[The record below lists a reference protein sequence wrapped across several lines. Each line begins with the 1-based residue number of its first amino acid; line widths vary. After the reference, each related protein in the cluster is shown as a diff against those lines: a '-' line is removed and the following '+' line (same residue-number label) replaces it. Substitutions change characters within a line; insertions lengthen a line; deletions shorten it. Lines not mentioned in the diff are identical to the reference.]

1 MTSLLVVCAA
11 GCTQGLSA
19 RETRTQNYS
28 SFIMSLYD
36 QPLQQAQPAALVAP
50 MRVAIAQVGELAPPQ
65 AMLSHLRTR
74 PELFTRLRD
83 SRRVRG
89 GRLRESKRPAE
100 RQ

>member
-50 MRVAIAQVGELAPPQ
+50 MRVAIAQVGELGAAAGDAFAPANQ
-65 AMLSHLRTR
+65 AGA
-74 PELFTRLRD
+74 FYA
-83 SRRVRG
+83 G
-89 GRLRESKRPAE
+89 
-100 RQ
+100 